1 MQMTGS
7 EPQRAQRKGIMV
19 IKGENQDQRREI
31 KGKSKQNYWR
41 TRPGSLKKQA
51 SIFFTITQ
59 KQQKKRLGEV
69 KKSFPE
75 SSYILKDFL
84 KLISNKNESQR
95 SIDFNPIQSYYK
107 KRENKEQ
114 INTPLMKA
122 CQKGMPTYKIKTVT
136 CYFKTS

>member
-69 KKSFPE
+69 KK
-75 SSYILKDFL
+75 
-84 KLISNKNESQR
+84 KLS
-95 SIDFNPIQSYYK
+95 
-107 KRENKEQ
+107 
-114 INTPLMKA
+114 
-122 CQKGMPTYKIKTVT
+122 
-136 CYFKTS
+136 